1 MIKNTKAKNGA
12 GKMNKEKYDKLDK
25 RETELIGELTDIQ
38 WEVLWELRRLIEI
51 NFDSDTLKTKIIS
64 LMKSFNQIDSEIWEL
79 REEMDFMKKCDKEGY
94 VNKSDQWDKEEK
106 EDLEK

>member
-1 MIKNTKAKNGA
+1 
-12 GKMNKEKYDKLDK
+12 MNKEKYDKLDK

-64 LMKSFNQIDSEIWEL
+64 LMKSFNHLDTEIWEL

-106 EDLEK
+106 EDFEK

>member
-1 MIKNTKAKNGA
+1 
-12 GKMNKEKYDKLDK
+12 MNKEKYDKLDK
-25 RETELIGELTDIQ
+25 RETALIGELTDIQ

-64 LMKSFNQIDSEIWEL
+64 LMKSFNHLDSEIWEL

-94 VNKSDQWDKEEK
+94 VNKSDEWDKEEK
-106 EDLEK
+106 EDFDEK

>member
-1 MIKNTKAKNGA
+1 
-12 GKMNKEKYDKLDK
+12 MNKEKYDKLDK

-64 LMKSFNQIDSEIWEL
+64 LMKSFNHLQSEIWEL

-94 VNKSDQWDKEEK
+94 VNKSDQWDKDEK
-106 EDLEK
+106 EDFEKW

>member
-1 MIKNTKAKNGA
+1 
-12 GKMNKEKYDKLDK
+12 MNKEKYDKLDK

>member
-1 MIKNTKAKNGA
+1 
-12 GKMNKEKYDKLDK
+12 MNKEKYDKLDK

-106 EDLEK
+106 EDFEK

>member
-1 MIKNTKAKNGA
+1 
-12 GKMNKEKYDKLDK
+12 MNKEKYDKLDK

-64 LMKSFNQIDSEIWEL
+64 LMKSFNHLDTEIWEL

>member
-1 MIKNTKAKNGA
+1 
-12 GKMNKEKYDKLDK
+12 MNKEKYDELDK

-64 LMKSFNQIDSEIWEL
+64 LMKSFNHLDSEIWKL

>member
-1 MIKNTKAKNGA
+1 MERLR
-12 GKMNKEKYDKLDK
+12 KMNKEKYDKLDK

-64 LMKSFNQIDSEIWEL
+64 LMKSFNHLDSEIWEL

-94 VNKSDQWDKEEK
+94 VNKSDEWDKEEK
-106 EDLEK
+106 EDFEK

>member
-1 MIKNTKAKNGA
+1 
-12 GKMNKEKYDKLDK
+12 MNKEKYDKLDK

-64 LMKSFNQIDSEIWEL
+64 LMKSFNHLDSEIWKL

-106 EDLEK
+106 EDFEK

>member
-1 MIKNTKAKNGA
+1 
-12 GKMNKEKYDKLDK
+12 MNKEKYDKLDK

-64 LMKSFNQIDSEIWEL
+64 LMKSFNHLDSEIWEL

-94 VNKSDQWDKEEK
+94 VNKSDQWDKDEK
-106 EDLEK
+106 EDFEK

>member
-1 MIKNTKAKNGA
+1 
-12 GKMNKEKYDKLDK
+12 MNKEKYDKLDK

-64 LMKSFNQIDSEIWEL
+64 LMKSFNHLDSEIWEL

-94 VNKSDQWDKEEK
+94 VNKSDEWDKEEK
-106 EDLEK
+106 EDFDEK

>member
-1 MIKNTKAKNGA
+1 
-12 GKMNKEKYDKLDK
+12 MNKEKYDKLDK

-38 WEVLWELRRLIEI
+38 WEVLWELRRLIEN

-64 LMKSFNQIDSEIWEL
+64 LMKSFNRLDSEIWEL

-94 VNKSDQWDKEEK
+94 VNKSDQCDKEEK

>member
-1 MIKNTKAKNGA
+1 
-12 GKMNKEKYDKLDK
+12 MNKEKYDKLDK

-64 LMKSFNQIDSEIWEL
+64 LMKSFNHLDSEIWEL

-94 VNKSDQWDKEEK
+94 VNKSDEWDKEEK
-106 EDLEK
+106 EDFEK

>member
-1 MIKNTKAKNGA
+1 
-12 GKMNKEKYDKLDK
+12 MNKEKYDKLDK

-64 LMKSFNQIDSEIWEL
+64 LMKSFNHLDSEIWEL

-106 EDLEK
+106 EDFEK

>member
-1 MIKNTKAKNGA
+1 
-12 GKMNKEKYDKLDK
+12 MNKEKYDKLDK
-25 RETELIGELTDIQ
+25 RETALIGELTDIQ

-64 LMKSFNQIDSEIWEL
+64 LMKSFNHLDSEIWEL

-106 EDLEK
+106 EDFEK

>member
-1 MIKNTKAKNGA
+1 
-12 GKMNKEKYDKLDK
+12 MNKEKYDKLDK

-64 LMKSFNQIDSEIWEL
+64 LMKSFNRLDSEIWEL

-94 VNKSDQWDKEEK
+94 VNKSDEWDKEEK
-106 EDLEK
+106 EDFDEK

>member
-1 MIKNTKAKNGA
+1 
-12 GKMNKEKYDKLDK
+12 MNKEKYDKLDK

-64 LMKSFNQIDSEIWEL
+64 LMKSFNRLDSEIWEL

>member
-1 MIKNTKAKNGA
+1 
-12 GKMNKEKYDKLDK
+12 MNKEKYDKLDK

-64 LMKSFNQIDSEIWEL
+64 LMKSFNRLDSEIWEL

-106 EDLEK
+106 EDFEK

>member
-1 MIKNTKAKNGA
+1 
-12 GKMNKEKYDKLDK
+12 MNKEKYDKLDK

-64 LMKSFNQIDSEIWEL
+64 LMKSFNRLDSEIWEL

-94 VNKSDQWDKEEK
+94 VNKSDEWDKEEK
-106 EDLEK
+106 EYFEI

>member
-1 MIKNTKAKNGA
+1 
-12 GKMNKEKYDKLDK
+12 MNKEKYDKLDK

-64 LMKSFNQIDSEIWEL
+64 LMKSFNRLDSEIWEL

-94 VNKSDQWDKEEK
+94 VNKSDQWDKDEK
-106 EDLEK
+106 EDFEK

>member
-1 MIKNTKAKNGA
+1 
-12 GKMNKEKYDKLDK
+12 MNKEKYDKLDK
-25 RETELIGELTDIQ
+25 RQDELIGELSDLQ
-38 WEVLWELRRLIEI
+38 WEIIWKLTSLIEI

-64 LMKSFNQIDSEIWEL
+64 LMKSFNRLDSEIWEL

-106 EDLEK
+106 EDFEK

>member
-1 MIKNTKAKNGA
+1 
-12 GKMNKEKYDKLDK
+12 MNKEKYDKLDK
-25 RETELIGELTDIQ
+25 RETELIRELTDIQ

-106 EDLEK
+106 EDFEK

>member
-1 MIKNTKAKNGA
+1 
-12 GKMNKEKYDKLDK
+12 MNKEKYDKLDK

-64 LMKSFNQIDSEIWEL
+64 LMKSFNHLDSEIWEL

-106 EDLEK
+106 ND